1 MYIRNVGD
9 YPCRRGTSG
18 NLEINNAGLRIAK
31 DETMKQMRY
40 WCSIAALWF
49 IAVAALA
56 STTLALHAEKAP
68 LTVTFLNVGQGD
80 SAVIRAP
87 SGKTGIIDG
96 GPKDKGN
103 SVIIPFLKSKGIH
116 RLDTMIMTHPDADHI
131 GGLVYLLQHARAG
144 GEYLLDIKECLDPGK
159 SHPTLLYQELLKAV
173 KRRPEIKY
181 RIVRKGD
188 RLNWG
193 EGVTAEV
200 VSPDH
205 LYEDTNNCSIVVK
218 LTYGKIS
225 FLFTGDAAFEAEK
238 EMVKN
243 YGNTLK
249 STILKAGHHGSTC
262 SSSEDFLTRAKP
274 EVVIISVGERNK
286 YGLPS
291 KEAMARLSG
300 GGPKIYRTDY
310 RGTIT
315 ITTDGET
322 YNVTTEREAPPI
334 DKRWDYEKPVKEEDK
349 VNLNTASFDELM
361 DIPHVGR
368 DKAEAIIAH
377 RPFLSVD
384 DLRRITG
391 IGEKTFEHM
400 KPLVTVS
407 SPTRTMAVTP
417 APDTTPIGKI
427 KREDVGKKTVTVT
440 GTIKLVKVFREEKGR
455 TLMLTDSSGAIDIL
469 IWEDLYKSI
478 PEREKLVKGTMIKV
492 RGEVASYKDRLQIKP
507 IMPADIQIV
516 KPAPDPADSATKE

>member
-1 MYIRNVGD
+1 
-9 YPCRRGTSG
+9 
-18 NLEINNAGLRIAK
+18 
-31 DETMKQMRY
+31 MKRMRFR
-40 WCSIAALWF
+40 CSITTLCF
-49 IAVAALA
+49 IVVAALA
-56 STTLALHAEKAP
+56 SSISTAHAEKAP

-80 SAVIRAP
+80 STVITTP
-87 SGKTGIIDG
+87 SGKTALIDG
-96 GPKDKGN
+96 GPNDKGK
-103 SVIIPFLKSKGIH
+103 SVILPFLKSKGIS

-131 GGLVYLLQHARAG
+131 SGLVYLLQHARAG
-144 GEYLLDIKECLDPGK
+144 GEYLLNIKECLDPGK
-159 SHPTLLYQELLKAV
+159 PHPTSMYQELLKAV
-173 KRRPEIKY
+173 KRRPETKY
-181 RIVRKGD
+181 RMVRKGD
-188 RLNWG
+188 QLNWG

-205 LYEDTNNCSIVVK
+205 LYEDTNNCSVVVK

-238 EMVKN
+238 DMVKN

-249 STILKAGHHGSTC
+249 STVLKTGHHGSAY
-262 SSSEDFLTRAKP
+262 SSSEDFLTRIKP
-274 EVVIISVGERNK
+274 EVVILSVGERNK

-291 KEAMARLSG
+291 KEAMARLSV

-310 RGTIT
+310 QGTIT

-322 YNVTTEREAPPI
+322 YKVITEREAPPI
-334 DKRWDYEKPVKEEDK
+334 DKRWDHEKAVKEEDK

-384 DLRRITG
+384 DLRRIRG
-391 IGEKTFEHM
+391 IGDKTFEHV

-407 SPTRTMAVTP
+407 SPTRTMAATP
-417 APDTTPIGKI
+417 GTTPLNKIKKEDIGK
-427 KREDVGKKTVTVT
+427 KAVTVT
-440 GTIKLVKVFREEKGR
+440 GTIKAFKVFREEKGR
-455 TLMLTDSSGAIDIL
+455 TLMITDPSGAIDIL
-469 IWEDLYKSI
+469 IWENLYKSI

-492 RGEVASYKDRLQIKP
+492 RGEVESYKNRLQIKP

-516 KPAPDPADSATKE
+516 KPAPDAAKKE

>member
-1 MYIRNVGD
+1 
-9 YPCRRGTSG
+9 
-18 NLEINNAGLRIAK
+18 
-31 DETMKQMRY
+31 MKQMRC
-40 WCSIAALWF
+40 WCSIATLCF
-49 IAVAALA
+49 IVAAALA
-56 STTLALHAEKAP
+56 STISAPHAEKAP

-80 SAVIRAP
+80 STVITTP

-96 GPKDKGN
+96 GPNDKGK
-103 SVIIPFLKSKGIH
+103 SVIIPFLKSKGIS

-144 GEYLLDIKECLDPGK
+144 GEYLLNIKECLDPGK
-159 SHPTLLYQELLKAV
+159 PHSTFLYQELLKAV

-181 RIVRKGD
+181 RMVRKGD
-188 RLNWG
+188 HLNWG

-225 FLFTGDAAFEAEK
+225 FLFTGDAAFEAEN

-243 YGNTLK
+243 YGNALK
-249 STILKAGHHGSTC
+249 STVLKAGHHGSAYA
-262 SSSEDFLTRAKP
+262 SSEDFLTRVKP

-300 GGPKIYRTDY
+300 GGPRIYRTDY
-310 RGTIT
+310 QGTIT

-322 YNVTTEREAPPI
+322 YKVTTEREAPPV

-349 VNLNTASFDELM
+349 VNLNTASFDKLM

-384 DLRRITG
+384 DLRHIRG

-417 APDTTPIGKI
+417 DTASVGKI
-427 KREDVGKKTVTVT
+427 KKEDVGKKTVTVT
-440 GTIKLVKVFREEKGR
+440 GTIKAVKVFREEKGR
-455 TLMLTDSSGAIDIL
+455 TLMITDPGGAIDIL
-469 IWEDLYKSI
+469 IWENLYNSI
-478 PEREKLVKGTMIKV
+478 PEREKLVKGTTIKV
-492 RGEVASYKDRLQIKP
+492 RGEVASYKDKLQIKP

-516 KPAPDPADSATKE
+516 KPAPDVATKE